1 MNAIILS
8 LFYGFALLYLLLIIL
23 VVSGLLR
30 LRRKTGTKRPAIS
43 VVISARNEENRIQ
56 KNLAALEKLNYPPEK
71 YEIIFVDDASVD
83 NTAALISSY
92 VGIHDNWRLIRLK
105 ESERILPGKKAALKR
120 GIDSARHD
128 LIFTTDAD
136 CAPPPD
142 WLKVMSAYFDDNTA
156 MVIGHSPLVTGKS
169 FFSRILAFDNLFSAI
184 VGAAPAKLGFPHTS
198 VGRNLAYRKEA
209 YRAVGG
215 YAALKQF
222 KSGDDVHLTER
233 FRKAKLGK
241 IDYCAHPATFVET
254 YPPATAKEIF
264 HQQIRKNSKTL
275 KKSLP
280 SVLISLA
287 LFAAYMVFLFLP
299 LLDFSLFP
307 LWIKIMIFKFAA
319 EFFTLT
325 FAACKFEKTKLIPWL
340 PLMQLIYPIYII
352 FFSLLGVLQIYQW
365 KK

>member
-1 MNAIILS
+1 MNAIITT

-23 VVSGLLR
+23 VVTGLLR
-30 LRRKTGTKRPAIS
+30 LRRRNDTDWPAIS
-43 VVISARNEENRIQ
+43 VVISARNEENRIL
-56 KNLAALEKLNYPPEK
+56 KNLAALEKLNYPFEK
-71 YEIIFVDDASVD
+71 YEIIFIDDASVD
-83 NTAALISSY
+83 DTAKLISGY
-92 VGIHDNWRLIRLK
+92 VEKHDNWRLIRLK
-105 ESERILPGKKAALKR
+105 EKERTLPGKKTALKR

-142 WLKVMSAYFDDNTA
+142 WLRVMSAYFDKDTA
-156 MVIGHSPLVTGKS
+156 MVIGHSPLVTGKG
-169 FFSRILAFDNLFSAI
+169 FFNRILAFDNLFSAI

-198 VGRNLAYRKEA
+198 VGRNLAYRKNA

-241 IDYCAHPATFVET
+241 IDYCAHPDTFVET

-280 SVLISLA
+280 SVMISVA
-287 LFAAYMVFLFLP
+287 LFAAYMLFLFLP
-299 LLDFSLFP
+299 LLDFSLLS
-307 LWIKIMIFKFAA
+307 LWIKILIFKFAA
-319 EFFTLT
+319 EFFALV
-325 FAACKFEKTKLIPWL
+325 FAARKFKKTTLIPWL
-340 PLMQLIYPIYII
+340 PLMQLIYPLYII